1 MLVSINHLQ
10 LIIYTGLLSE
20 VLVDDTFPTIFEDY
34 VISGRSLNLQNELVL
49 KVSSFYWFRIIGNVC
64 VESLFEF

>member
-34 VISGRSLNLQNELVL
+34 VISGRSLNLQNELV
-49 KVSSFYWFRIIGNVC
+49 F
-64 VESLFEF
+64 ESKFILLVQDYRECLCGEFI